1 MHVDILIITKN
12 VIKTSN
18 EISLQRV
25 VGSRIHDEIIYDLR
39 VDDFVGVLAKD

>member
-1 MHVDILIITKN
+1 MDVDVLVITKD

-18 EISLQRV
+18 EISLQWV
-25 VGSRIHDEIIYDLR
+25 VGGRIHDEIIYDLR